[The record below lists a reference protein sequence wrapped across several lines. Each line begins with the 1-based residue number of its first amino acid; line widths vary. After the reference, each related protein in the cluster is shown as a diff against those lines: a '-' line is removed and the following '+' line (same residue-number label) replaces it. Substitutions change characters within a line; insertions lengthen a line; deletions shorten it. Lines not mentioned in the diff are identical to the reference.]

1 MSFNAKD
8 MTQGGQIASMRIRMF
23 SQIANIMLYCL
34 FIFFWILVGLVLW
47 VKISWQTF
55 VNGCIYWWCTTLEGM
70 RDLIKSQP
78 VYEIQYYGKTFRM
91 NAAQVLHDKYM
102 IWCGEQLW
110 SAFVLASV
118 VALVI
123 CLITFFVVSWILGRQ
138 GKQQSENEVTGGRQ
152 LTENPKEVA
161 RMLKKDGRD
170 SDIRIPGELME
181 TLTSGQR
188 AATRMILETSD
199 RFTVVQGYAGVGKTT
214 QFRAVMSAVNMLP
227 ENERPRVVGLGPTHR
242 AVGEMRSAGVDAQTL
257 ASFLH
262 DTQLQ
267 QRSGETPD
275 FSNTLFLLDESSMV
289 GKHGSRR

>member
-110 SAFVLASV
+110 SAFVLATV

-152 LTENPKEVA
+152 LTDNPKDVA
-161 RMLKKDGRD
+161 RMLKKDGKD
-170 SDIRIPGELME
+170 SDIRIGDLP
-181 TLTSGQR
+181 
-188 AATRMILETSD
+188 INP
-199 RFTVVQGYAGVGKTT
+199 AGC
-214 QFRAVMSAVNMLP
+214 
-227 ENERPRVVGLGPTHR
+227 
-242 AVGEMRSAGVDAQTL
+242 
-257 ASFLH
+257 
-262 DTQLQ
+262 
-267 QRSGETPD
+267 
-275 FSNTLFLLDESSMV
+275 
-289 GKHGSRR
+289 

>member
-110 SAFVLASV
+110 SAFVLATV

-152 LTENPKEVA
+152 LTDNPKDVA
-161 RMLKKDGRD
+161 RMLKKDGKD
-170 SDIRIPGELME
+170 SDTWCPGRSEKRL
-181 TLTSGQR
+181 
-188 AATRMILETSD
+188 
-199 RFTVVQGYAGVGKTT
+199 
-214 QFRAVMSAVNMLP
+214 AVYFVERRHPCLP
-227 ENERPRVVGLGPTHR
+227 EACDLHV
-242 AVGEMRSAGVDAQTL
+242 AVHCHSWSAGNG
-257 ASFLH
+257 
-262 DTQLQ
+262 
-267 QRSGETPD
+267 RKP
-275 FSNTLFLLDESSMV
+275 
-289 GKHGSRR
+289 